1 MFEEAEVEDA
11 GLEVAETVGFDA
23 EFGGAG
29 EDVGEEFAVGFG
41 AVGAEVFEDVGEG
54 VGGHG
59 DLEEMVEERDDGVV
73 GAGFAAKVLRGVVG
87 VAFVDYAVGEEGL
100 VLWGGVR
107 WWGKREDEEGGRLT
121 VMPKMKVR

>member
-1 MFEEAEVEDA
+1 M
-11 GLEVAETVGFDA
+11 DA

-59 DLEEMVEERDDGVV
+59 DLEEVVQEGDYGVV
-73 GAGFAAKVLRGVVG
+73 GAGFATEVLRGVVG
-87 VAFVDYAVGEEGL
+87 VAFVDYAVWEEGL
-100 VLWGGVR
+100 VLWRGVR
-107 WWGKREDEEGGRLT
+107 GWEKREME
-121 VMPKMKVR
+121 